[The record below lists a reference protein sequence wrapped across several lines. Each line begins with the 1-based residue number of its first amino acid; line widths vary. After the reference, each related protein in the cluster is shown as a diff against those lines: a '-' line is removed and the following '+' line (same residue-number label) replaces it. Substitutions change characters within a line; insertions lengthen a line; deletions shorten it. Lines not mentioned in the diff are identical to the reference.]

1 MGVDRRTALKT
12 LAGAGAA
19 VAATPR
25 RGEAREPRQPPPDA
39 VGLLYDPTL
48 CIGCKA
54 CVVACYEANFDEP
67 PPGELYYDPRDLSAT
82 CRNVIKE
89 YVAGAER
96 SFMKMQCMHCV
107 DPGCISA
114 CMLGAL
120 DKREYG
126 IVTWDAD
133 RCVGCRY
140 CQVACAFNVPKF
152 EWDDATPQI
161 VKCELCSHRLAE
173 GLIPACADVCPKEA
187 VIFGPRD
194 ELLAEAHR
202 RIEESPGRYES
213 KVYGETDGG
222 GTQNLY
228 LTAAGIPFTDL
239 GLPELGERSTAHTAE
254 SVQHMIYTGFAAP
267 VVLYGIL
274 GAVVWKTHRQHEI
287 GEAEVGAEREV
298 ES

>member
-12 LAGAGAA
+12 LAAAGAA
-19 VAATPR
+19 VAGSPR
-25 RGEAREPRQPPPDA
+25 RAEAREPLKPPEDA
-39 VGLLYDPTL
+39 VGLLYDATR
-48 CIGCKA
+48 CIGCKS

-67 PPGELYYDPRDLSAT
+67 MPGDMYYDPARLSSD
-82 CRNVIKE
+82 CRNIIKE
-89 YVAGAER
+89 YVDGPDQ

-133 RCVGCRY
+133 ACVGCRY

-152 EWDDATPQI
+152 EWHDATPEI
-161 VKCELCSHRLAE
+161 IKCYLCDHRLAE
-173 GLIPACADVCPKEA
+173 GLEPACADVCPTDA
-187 VIFGPRD
+187 VIFGPRE
-194 ELLAEAHR
+194 ELLADAHQ
-202 RIEESPGRYES
+202 RIEESPDRYEP

-228 LTAAGIPFTDL
+228 LSAAGISFQDL
-239 GLPELGERSTAHTAE
+239 GLPDLGDRSTAHTSE
-254 SVQHMIYTGFAAP
+254 SVQHTIYKWFAAP

-287 GEAEVGAEREV
+287 AEPELTPEKEV